1 MFSII
6 SSSPECLTLA
16 DIFLT
21 MQALDRWAK
30 YGDFFKRN
38 AELTFNEHLTSVSI
52 IFSSLSPLSP
62 FLILHSVLFCA
73 VAGLTSGVDPWPLTL
88 RHLTS
93 HHSGGGTKLIEAL
106 LVNCKRGKLRDSS
119 PQSLPLLYFD
129 PPPCTLPHGF
139 PRGQA
144 QLCFSYNPRYSCG
157 VIIQHQPLLIKSMP
171 LRFKW
176 KLQGLIQAFILSRKS
191 WWL

>member
-1 MFSII
+1 ME
-6 SSSPECLTLA
+6 P
-16 DIFLT
+16 
-21 MQALDRWAK
+21 LDCCTK
-30 YGDFFKRN
+30 YGDFFKPIV
-38 AELTFNEHLTSVSI
+38 ESIFKEHLTCASI
-52 IFSSLSPLSP
+52 VLFFFLSPSLSLSHLT
-62 FLILHSVLFCA
+62 FSFILRCSWLDLCC
-73 VAGLTSGVDPWPLTL
+73 WPLTL
-88 RHLTS
+88 DSETADQSPLYGW
-93 HHSGGGTKLIEAL
+93 GGKLIEAL

-129 PPPCTLPHGF
+129 PPNTNTLPRRF

-144 QLCFSYNPRYSCG
+144 QLCFSYNPHYGCG